1 MNLSIIVAKSMNNVI
16 GVDGDLP
23 WHLPEDLKNF
33 KAVTMGKPLIMGRAT
48 FESIGRPLPGRRNI
62 IITRQVD
69 YQVDG
74 AEVFMSPESALE
86 AIKGSEEVMIIG
98 GGQIYTALFDQV
110 NRIYMTYVEI
120 NVDGDTFFPEI
131 DYALWK
137 ITSKEFF
144 PVNEKREVAFW
155 FEVLERR

>member
-1 MNLSIIVAKSMNNVI
+1 MNLSIIVAKSINNVI

-62 IITRQVD
+62 IITRQKD
-69 YQVDG
+69 YKVEG
-74 AEVFMSPESALE
+74 AEVFLSPEGALE
-86 AIKGSEEVMIIG
+86 AIKDSEEVMMSG
-98 GGQIYTALFDQV
+98 GGQIYTALFEQV
-110 NRIYMTYVEI
+110 NRIYITYVEI

-131 DYALWK
+131 DYAFWK
-137 ITSKEFF
+137 IASKEFF
-144 PVNEKREVAFW
+144 PVDEKREVAFW

>member
-23 WHLPEDLKNF
+23 WYIPEDLKNF
-33 KAVTMGKPLIMGRAT
+33 KAITMGKPLLMGRAT
-48 FESIGRPLPGRRNI
+48 YESIGRPLPGRRNI
-62 IITRQVD
+62 IITRQTD

-74 AEVFMSPESALE
+74 ADVFLSPESAL
-86 AIKGSEEVMIIG
+86 ATIDDTEEVMIIG
-98 GGQIYTALFDQV
+98 GGEIYEAFFDKV
-110 NRIYMTYVEI
+110 KRIYITYVKK

-131 DYALWK
+131 DYNLWK
-137 ITSKEFF
+137 IASKQFF
-144 PVNEKREVAFW
+144 PINEQREVAFW

>member
-1 MNLSIIVAKSMNNVI
+1 MKLSIIVAKSINNVI

-33 KAVTMGKPLIMGRAT
+33 KVVTMGKPLIMGRAT

-62 IITRQVD
+62 IITRQKD
-69 YQVDG
+69 YKVEG
-74 AEVFMSPESALE
+74 AEIFSSPKSALE
-86 AIKGSEEVMIIG
+86 AIKDSEEVMIIG

-110 NRIYMTYVEI
+110 NRIYITYVEI

-131 DYALWK
+131 DYAFWK
-137 ITSKEFF
+137 ITSKQFF
-144 PVNEKREVAFW
+144 PVDEKREVAFW

>member
-1 MNLSIIVAKSMNNVI
+1 MKLSIIVAKSINNVI

-62 IITRQVD
+62 IITRQKD
-69 YQVDG
+69 YKVEG
-74 AEVFMSPESALE
+74 AEVFLSPEGALE
-86 AIKGSEEVMIIG
+86 AIKDAEEVMIIG
-98 GGQIYTALFDQV
+98 GGQIYTALFEQV
-110 NRIYMTYVEI
+110 NRIYITYVEI

-131 DYALWK
+131 DYAFWK
-137 ITSKEFF
+137 ITSKQFF
-144 PVNEKREVAFW
+144 PVDEKREVAFW

>member
-1 MNLSIIVAKSMNNVI
+1 MNLSIIVAKSINNVI

-23 WHLPEDLKNF
+23 WHLSEDLKNF
-33 KAVTMGKPLIMGRAT
+33 KAITMGKPIIMGRAT

-62 IITRQVD
+62 IITRQTD
-69 YQVDG
+69 YKVEG
-74 AEVFMSPESALE
+74 AEIFLSPESALE
-86 AIKGSEEVMIIG
+86 AIKDAEEVMIIG

-110 NRIYMTYVEI
+110 NRIYITYVEI
-120 NVDGDTFFPEI
+120 NIDGDTFFPEI
-131 DYALWK
+131 DYAFWK

-144 PVNEKREVAFW
+144 PVDEKREIAFW

>member
-1 MNLSIIVAKSMNNVI
+1 MKLSIIVAKSINNVI

-23 WHLPEDLKNF
+23 WHLSEDLKNF
-33 KAVTMGKPLIMGRAT
+33 KAITMGKPIIMGRAT

-62 IITRQVD
+62 IITRQTD
-69 YQVDG
+69 YKVDG
-74 AEVFMSPESALE
+74 AEIFLSPESALE
-86 AIKGSEEVMIIG
+86 AIKDAEEVMIIG

-110 NRIYMTYVEI
+110 NRIYITYVEI
-120 NVDGDTFFPEI
+120 NIDGDTFFPEI
-131 DYALWK
+131 DYAFWK

-144 PVNEKREVAFW
+144 PVDEKREIAFW